1 LLFVCIYNLWYNIS
15 TGECPFSAVVPKEK
29 PTMAVMTNTT
39 NPTNMSKT
47 IQAPARQKSHAIQR
61 TARLVGLLIL
71 IMAVFAPFSMIYV
84 PSTLIVPGDAATT
97 AQNIMASEGLFRLG
111 IASDAVVVL
120 LELVIVVLL
129 YVLLKPVSKTLSLVA
144 AFSRLAMTVIQ
155 GVNLLPHFVVLL
167 LLSGAGYLTVFA
179 PDQLQALGLLFL
191 NAHAEVVLIWGFFF
205 GLHLLVLGY
214 LVYKS
219 GYIPRTVGVLLMIA
233 SLCYLTQSFG
243 NILLPQYEGIFTS
256 VGLLSTVE
264 IALPLWLLIKGVNV
278 AKWEKRV
285 LEAASIE
292 PMPQG

>member
-1 LLFVCIYNLWYNIS
+1 M
-15 TGECPFSAVVPKEK
+15 E
-29 PTMAVMTNTT
+29 VMTNTT
-39 NPTNMSKT
+39 NPTTASKT
-47 IQAPARQKSHAIQR
+47 IQAPARQMRQMSNAIQR

-120 LELVIVVLL
+120 LEIVIVVLL

-155 GVNLLPHFVVLL
+155 GVNLLTHFVVLL

-179 PDQLQALGLLFL
+179 PDQLHALGLLFL
-191 NAHAEVVLIWGFFF
+191 NAHADVVLIWGLFFS
-205 GLHLLVLGY
+205 LHLLVLGY

-219 GYIPRTVGVLLMIA
+219 GYISRIPGVLLIMA
-233 SLCYLTQSFG
+233 SLCYLTQGFG
-243 NILLPQYEGIFTS
+243 NILLPEYKGIFTA
-256 VGLLSTVE
+256 VGLLSAVE